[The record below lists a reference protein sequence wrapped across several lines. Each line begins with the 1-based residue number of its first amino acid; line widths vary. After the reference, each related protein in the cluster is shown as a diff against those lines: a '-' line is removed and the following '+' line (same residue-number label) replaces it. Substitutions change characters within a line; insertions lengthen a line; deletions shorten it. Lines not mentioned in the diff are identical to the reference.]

1 MKSSDQIF
9 IRGLRVRCCIGV
21 PEQERA
27 QPQELVVNAS
37 FSPLVSPGPLN
48 DDIGRTIDYHAV
60 ALRLDELAG
69 ARPRKLIETLAE
81 DLAAMVLDEFPVVG
95 VSIEIEKFILPN
107 TRCVGVA
114 ITRHAGEDAAG
125 RGDGKSLGI

>member
-9 IRGLRVRCCIGV
+9 IRGLRVRCRIGV

-27 QPQELVVNAS
+27 QPQELLINAT
-37 FSPLVSPGPLN
+37 FSPLNSPGPLN

-60 ALRLDELAG
+60 AIRLDELAG

-81 DLAAMVLDEFPVVG
+81 DLAAMVLNEFPVDSVG
-95 VSIEIEKFILPN
+95 IEIEKFILPN

-114 ITRHAGEDAAG
+114 ITRHADEDAVG
-125 RGDGKSLGI
+125 QDD